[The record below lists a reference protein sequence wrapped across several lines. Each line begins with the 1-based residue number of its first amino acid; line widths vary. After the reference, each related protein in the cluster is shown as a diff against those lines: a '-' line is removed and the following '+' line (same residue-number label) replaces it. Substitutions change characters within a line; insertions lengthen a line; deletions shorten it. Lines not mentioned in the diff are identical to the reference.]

1 MLTFFKR
8 IFQKNNERLEQAFQ
22 KGAVIAGL
30 NKFLTGW
37 NVFRVVRL
45 LIGLT
50 AVVQGIVQK
59 EVLVLAAGIWLLF
72 GALFNVGCCGSG
84 GCTIQTHAKK
94 PANEVVYEELDST
107 KQTV

>member
-72 GALFNVGCCGSG
+72 GALFNVGCCGSS
-84 GCTIQTHAKK
+84 GCYVPKSKQKTNK
-94 PANEVVYEELDST
+94 EVAYEDVDAS
-107 KQTV
+107 K